1 MAKHD
6 QFDDFFGDEDATPV
20 IDTRADG
27 RLLRVPLRRLS
38 PNLVNPRTDFGTEA
52 QLVDLGK
59 SLLRRQIQACPA
71 VSRSAYL
78 KLWSDHADMIGDVD
92 YVLVTGERRYRGAT
106 AAGSP
111 TLNCVVDD
119 GLAKDRKTFM
129 EAVVSENVDRQNFN
143 PIEEAYAVQS
153 LVAEFGSNRAVAQ
166 HFERVDG
173 WVTQRILLT
182 HLATEAQDLVRVK
195 AMPLDAARSLGKL
208 ARDNAWDGPQQ
219 LAWWEDEQRQRATA
233 SAERSA
239 ARQARKASV
248 MPKPLASESNAEAQQ
263 ETGRFYGRKT
273 VSAGT
278 LLAAPQVAAQQQ
290 TPTNSARE
298 TAEPGSSE
306 QSPYQ
311 NHVPDPRP
319 ARQETETAG
328 VRSEGPWHS
337 GTSLMDTAIE
347 RLSPSERSKFVLR
360 YFQVSSGV
368 DAVIEDM
375 RGTLTIEDRNSL
387 AVILQQIASGLLR

>member
-6 QFDDFFGDEDATPV
+6 EFDDFFGDEDDTPV
-20 IDTRADG
+20 VDTRADG
-27 RLLRVPLRRLS
+27 RLLRVPLRRLA
-38 PNLVNPRTDFGTEA
+38 PNLVNPRIDFGTEA
-52 QLVDLGK
+52 ELIDLGK

-78 KLWSDHADMIGDVD
+78 KLWSDHAEQIGDVD

-182 HLATEAQDLVRVK
+182 HLAPEAQDLVRTK

-208 ARDNAWDGPQQ
+208 ARDNAWDGPKQ
-219 LAWWEDEQRQRATA
+219 LAWWEDEQKQRATA

-239 ARQARKASV
+239 AKKAGKASAI
-248 MPKPLASESNAEAQQ
+248 PKPLTGVKRAGAKQEADQ
-263 ETGRFYGRKT
+263 FYGRKT
-273 VSAGT
+273 VSTGT
-278 LLAAPQVAAQQQ
+278 VPGAPQVAAKQAVIS
-290 TPTNSARE
+290 SAGEGAGPRPSD
-298 TAEPGSSE
+298 EPAH
-306 QSPYQ
+306 Q
-311 NHVPDPRP
+311 NRVPDPRP
-319 ARQETETAG
+319 AGQEVETAG
-328 VRSEGPWHS
+328 VTSDGPWHS
-337 GTSLMDTAIE
+337 GAALMDAAVE

-375 RGTLTIEDRNSL
+375 RGTLTVEDRSSL